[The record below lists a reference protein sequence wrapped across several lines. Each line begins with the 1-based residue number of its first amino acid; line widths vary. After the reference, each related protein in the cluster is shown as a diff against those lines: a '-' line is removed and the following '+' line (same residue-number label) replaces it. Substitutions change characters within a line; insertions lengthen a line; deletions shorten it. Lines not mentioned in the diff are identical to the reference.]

1 MPGQSITHTRRQ
13 LGRAEVTA
21 KAALAAPANEQV
33 ALKALAPSML
43 AQCDAYAAADAAV
56 RAAEQSAK
64 KEIRESL
71 EALSPLKKIYEEA
84 RVPIA
89 AHGGT
94 AYPAATTFMT
104 PDDFLH
110 GAEDME
116 EELTRATGDAG
127 AASLVAVLTPLIESA
142 TKERL
147 EANDAQKALQ
157 RAQLARDQVEGAM
170 RPVLVQFRRAV
181 RATFGSSS
189 KSHQELR
196 DRRGHEA
203 ATDDT
208 SETDEATSTGA
219 GVTDNGAPTAS
230 QSATNGAAGP

>member
-1 MPGQSITHTRRQ
+1 MTGQSIIYTRRQ
-13 LGRAEVTA
+13 LGRAEITA
-21 KAALAAPANEQV
+21 KAALAAPDNEQV
-33 ALKALAPSML
+33 ALKALAPGLL
-43 AQCDAYAAADAAV
+43 AQCEAYSAADAAV
-56 RAAEQSAK
+56 RAAELSAK

-71 EALSPLKKIYEEA
+71 EALTPLKKTYEEA
-84 RVPIA
+84 RIPIA

-94 AYPAATTFMT
+94 AYAAVTAFAT

-110 GAEDME
+110 VAEDME
-116 EELTRATGDAG
+116 EELTQSTGKPW
-127 AASLVAVLTPLIESA
+127 AASMLATLTPLIESA

-157 RAQLARDQVEGAM
+157 RAQLLRDQAEGVM

-189 KSHQELR
+189 KAHQELR

-203 ATDDT
+203 APDDPANAG
-208 SETDEATSTGA
+208 SETSSSGSTA
-219 GVTDNGAPTAS
+219 GNGAPA
-230 QSATNGAAGP
+230 ANPPAANGAP

>member
-13 LGRAEVTA
+13 LGRAEITA
-21 KAALAAPANEQV
+21 KAALAAPANEQL
-33 ALKALAPSML
+33 ALKALAPGML
-43 AQCDAYAAADAAV
+43 AQCDAYAAADAAA
-56 RAAEQSAK
+56 RAAEHSAN
-64 KEIRESL
+64 KETRESL
-71 EALSPLKKIYEEA
+71 EALAPLKKIYEEA

-94 AYPAATTFMT
+94 AYPAATTFLT

-110 GAEDME
+110 VAEDME
-116 EELTRATGDAG
+116 EELTRATGDAW
-127 AASLVAVLTPLIESA
+127 AASMVAVLTPLIESA

-157 RAQLARDQVEGAM
+157 RAQLARDQAEGVM

-203 ATDDT
+203 ATDDPV
-208 SETDEATSTGA
+208 ETDAGASAGTGVA
-219 GVTDNGAPTAS
+219 GNNAPAAN
-230 QSATNGAAGP
+230 QSATHGASGP

>member
-1 MPGQSITHTRRQ
+1 MPGQSITHTWRQ
-13 LGRAEVTA
+13 LGRAEGTA
-21 KAALAAPANEQV
+21 KAALAAPANEQL
-33 ALKALAPSML
+33 ALKALAPGML
-43 AQCDAYAAADAAV
+43 TQCDAYAAADAAV
-56 RAAEQSAK
+56 RAAEHSAN
-64 KEIRESL
+64 KETRESL
-71 EALSPLKKIYEEA
+71 DALSPLKKIYEEA

-110 GAEDME
+110 ATEDME
-116 EELTRATGDAG
+116 EELTRASGDAW
-127 AASLVAVLTPLIESA
+127 AASMVAVLTPLIESA

-147 EANDAQKALQ
+147 EATDAQKALQ
-157 RAQLARDQVEGAM
+157 RAQLARDQAEGVM

-208 SETDEATSTGA
+208 SETDEGTSAGA
-219 GVTDNGAPTAS
+219 GAAGNGAPTAS
-230 QSATNGAAGP
+230 QSVTNGAQGP